1 MHKDGGR
8 GSQNKKV
15 TANIIQFGL
24 SEHLSFFAV
33 KNFLPPVTENPAI
46 SILFKLEKAVKEN
59 FEDMM
64 KEAARRFSALKYE
77 TEKLIDI
84 C

>member
-1 MHKDGGR
+1 MGGGG

-46 SILFKLEKAVKEN
+46 SILFKLK
-59 FEDMM
+59 
-64 KEAARRFSALKYE
+64 RL
-77 TEKLIDI
+77 
-84 C
+84 